1 MFEDRGRAESFGEVA
16 ELYERARPSYP
27 PALVDELL
35 RDGSRRVLDVGCG
48 TGKAGSLFAGRGCE
62 VLGVEVDPR
71 MAQIARASGLEVE
84 VSRFELWEP
93 AERRFDLVICAQAW
107 HWIDPQ
113 LGAAKAAAAL
123 VDRGRIGVFWNIGDP
138 PAHVRAMLAPI
149 YARLEPGLENYSVVL
164 GNRGGRAA
172 RTLSDMNASGAFGQ
186 AEVSTFSW
194 RQAYRTRDWLDFVS
208 THSDH
213 QALEPQRRERLL
225 AAVGEAIDGL
235 GGSFEVRYEASLVSA
250 RLAAHTAAP

>member
-1 MFEDRGRAESFGEVA
+1 MFWQRGRAESFGEVA

-35 RDGSRRVLDVGCG
+35 RGDPRRVLDVGCG
-48 TGKAGSLFAGRGCE
+48 TGKAGSLFLERGCE

-71 MAQIARASGLEVE
+71 MAQIARESGLEVE
-84 VSRFELWEP
+84 VSRFEMWEP

-107 HWIDPQ
+107 HWIDPR

-123 VDRGRIGVFWNIGDP
+123 VEQGRIGVFWNIGDP
-138 PAHVRAMLAPI
+138 PADVRALLAPI
-149 YARLEPGLENYSVVL
+149 YARLEPALENYSVVL
-164 GNRGGRAA
+164 GNAGGRVGQ
-172 RTLSDMNASGAFGQ
+172 TLSDMDASGVFGR

-194 RQAYRTRDWLDFVS
+194 CQAYRTAEWLDFIS

-213 QALEPQRRERLL
+213 QALEPERRKRLL
-225 AAVGEAIDGL
+225 AAVGEAIDRL
-235 GGSFEVRYEASLVSA
+235 GGSLEVPYEASLVSS
-250 RLAAHTAAP
+250 RLAADAAR